1 MILDASRALGL
12 AILAALSSAPAEATE
27 PCAFVVSDFA
37 RTGKGVSAAVAEGVA
52 ARAEVGVK
60 QVITDMSVPCRL
72 RSRERT
78 RAQVR
83 AATPTCGGAD
93 CFVPF
98 LEAID
103 ADFVLSGTVAEQDG
117 GGLVV
122 RVQLLDRGGHILE
135 TGAESASDADRLESG
150 IERAASSLAR
160 RALAR
165 RFGTLVSFHAEV
177 DGARV
182 LVAGDAHV
190 LPADVWVLPDQQ
202 VIFFVGGED
211 FRVSTSD
218 LTRLQG
224 SGALVTLRDHR
235 VAGAVVKTG
244 VTLAFTVAGGVLARL
259 FWKPAPDDPK
269 FTVDDQHTLHTIL
282 GAGAGFL
289 VGVLVGVPLGNAVAK
304 PTVDVERRSLPAI
317 TLSPGGLGLESPAF
331 TVAIGPGG
339 LSGTFY

>member
-1 MILDASRALGL
+1 MPPFGERVHSVIRDSSRVLVL
-12 AILAALSSAPAEATE
+12 AILTALSSAPVRASD

-37 RTGKGVSAAVAEGVA
+37 RTGKGVSAALTEGVA
-52 ARAEVGVK
+52 ARAEVGVR

-72 RSRERT
+72 RSRDLT

-83 AATPTCGGAD
+83 VGTPTCPGLD
-93 CFVPF
+93 CFVPV

-117 GGLVV
+117 GASSCAFSCS
-122 RVQLLDRGGHILE
+122 I
-135 TGAESASDADRLESG
+135 GAVTSSRRAPSSASDADRLESG
-150 IERAASSLAR
+150 VERAASSLAR

-190 LPADVWVLPDQQ
+190 LPADVWVLPNQQ

-282 GAGAGFL
+282 GAGAGFC
-289 VGVLVGVPLGNAVAK
+289 
-304 PTVDVERRSLPAI
+304 
-317 TLSPGGLGLESPAF
+317 
-331 TVAIGPGG
+331 
-339 LSGTFY
+339 